1 MSIGGFNICDFC
13 GKPVLQDDVA
23 PLKIEEDGHLH
34 QRHFHN
40 RHSQDCLAQ
49 QISILQEELAVAE

>member
-1 MSIGGFNICDFC
+1 MSIEGINICDFC
-13 GKPVLQDDVA
+13 GEPVLRDDIA
-23 PLKIEEDGHLH
+23 PVKIEEEGHLH

-49 QISILQEELAVAE
+49 QLAILQSELVVAE

>member
-1 MSIGGFNICDFC
+1 MSIVGINICDFC
-13 GKPVLQDDVA
+13 GEPVLQDDVA
-23 PLKIEEDGHLH
+23 PVKIEEDGHVH

-49 QISILQEELAVAE
+49 QLTILQSELVPAG